1 MAITPK
7 YDKTIAIIGSS
18 SRTAE
23 ALLRFITLE
32 ERYRII
38 SFSSDFT
45 INDRFPITEFFNYG
59 SLQLKETKEALIYLK
74 PDIIINT
81 AGLNLNQTADT
92 EKKAAWNLNVAV
104 VENLVKVAR
113 IIEAHFIMLSTD
125 RVFDGVKGPY
135 SETDKPLP
143 VENFGRNKL
152 AAENLAISGAEKVS
166 IIRVSGIYGLS
177 SVNKPDFVNVTLE
190 SLLAEMPISPDN
202 NVRYTPINTLDL
214 ALVINK
220 IAGKGK
226 LGIYNAGSSDL
237 VTDYTAAKTIA
248 KVYNLDENLITPSEE
263 KKPKA
268 CNYGLI
274 TLKTETDLG
283 VKMPSYESSIVT
295 YKTLSMGNKP
305 IKLLI

>member
-1 MAITPK
+1 MAITPQ

-32 ERYRII
+32 HRYKII
-38 SFSSDFT
+38 AFSSDVY
-45 INDRFPITEFFNYG
+45 INDRFPITEFFNYTC
-59 SLQLKETKEALIYLK
+59 LQFREIREALIYLK
-74 PDIIINT
+74 PDVIINT
-81 AGLNLNQTADT
+81 AGLNI
-92 EKKAAWNLNVAV
+92 KKTNELDKKTAWNLNVGV

-113 IIEAHFIMLSTD
+113 IIEAHFVMISTD

-135 SETDKPLP
+135 FETDKPLP
-143 VENFGRNKL
+143 VSNFGKNKL
-152 AAENLAISGAEKVS
+152 AAENFAISGTDKVS
-166 IIRVSGIYGLS
+166 IIRVSDIYGLS
-177 SVNKPDFVNVTLE
+177 TVNKPDFVNETLE
-190 SLLAEMPISPDN
+190 PILAEKPVSFDN
-202 NVRYTPINTLDL
+202 NVKYTPINALDL

-220 IAGKGK
+220 IVSKSK
-226 LGIYNAGSSDL
+226 LGIFNAGSSDL

-248 KVYNLDENLITPSEE
+248 KIYNLDENLILPTNE
-263 KKPKA
+263 KMPKA
-268 CNYGLI
+268 ANYGLI

-283 VKMPSYESSIVT
+283 VKMPSYESSIIT